1 MSLCAHGIFSAHN
14 TLDLL
19 TKGFHGRGLATSWNA
34 LSTSAVAD
42 TTTTWNTMVL
52 DAKACARSTNRLHA
66 DGHTGKW
73 SPEEETRLN
82 SIMQEMH
89 ESGKRPDTTPKFWK
103 EVSRRMDNTRAAKQ
117 CSNKWYVHPGRLAN
131 MKLTSIIKDCIT
143 GDTSLAGGRLASPYP
158 EVCGQPPPWL
168 KLTVH

>member
-1 MSLCAHGIFSAHN
+1 VSLCAHGIFSAHN

-42 TTTTWNTMVL
+42 TTTTWNTRVL

-117 CSNKWYVHPGRLAN
+117 CSNKWYEYFRRLAN
-131 MKLTSIIKDCIT
+131 VY
-143 GDTSLAGGRLASPYP
+143 SPYRRNESLSP
-158 EVCGQPPPWL
+158 
-168 KLTVH
+168 TVKSLGRTPRWREADSRILVQK